1 MGHPVSTLFSSAN
14 ISRVRQTLDR
24 LNSISLVTKRGTV
37 RNRKRWIRKTKLEKH
52 LPVLDAVTKQ
62 PFLLQVK
69 KKTVYTAILIYSMFN
84 ELF

>member
-1 MGHPVSTLFSSAN
+1 MGHPVLTLFSSDN

-24 LNSISLVTKRGTV
+24 FNFISLVTKRGTV
-37 RNRKRWIRKTKLEKH
+37 RNRKRRIRKTKLEKH

-69 KKTVYTAILIYSMFN
+69 KNCIHCNID
-84 ELF
+84 LFHV